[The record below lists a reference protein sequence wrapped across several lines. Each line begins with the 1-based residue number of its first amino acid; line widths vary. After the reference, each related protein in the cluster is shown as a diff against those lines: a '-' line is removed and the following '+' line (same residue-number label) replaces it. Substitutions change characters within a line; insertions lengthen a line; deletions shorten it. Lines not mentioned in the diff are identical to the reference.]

1 MPNILPSLAGTA
13 MDFSPAT
20 DSRHTSPSGEI
31 AARAIAGRYEPYEL
45 RYWSDGELR
54 VWMGLAWIL
63 SRPMERRQLRSV
75 LDLDP
80 DRNDLELRELSGLM
94 IITPA
99 PPPIHPHDG
108 R

>member
-31 AARAIAGRYEPYEL
+31 AARAIAAGTNRTSCATGPTG
-45 RYWSDGELR
+45 SFGMDGA
-54 VWMGLAWIL
+54 GLIL

-75 LDLDP
+75 LDFDP

-94 IITPA
+94 IVTPA
-99 PPPIHPHDG
+99 P
-108 R
+108 